1 MSITERQERRRKEI
15 AVAVREFMKSSDFDS
30 LTVDDI
36 CNATGIAKG
45 TFYHYF
51 EGKDS
56 LLDEVLYPIDDY
68 FESLKEELLSCEGFV
83 EAMAQYSEYYTTY
96 IAESGLKMCRTV
108 ILAMMS
114 ANNNAY
120 LSDKRGITN
129 ILGDL
134 ISSWQEKGQVTME
147 FSAQRITHMFLVVY
161 RGYMLSWYSSNGS
174 FDLAQEVTE
183 HIHLLST
190 GLLRKK

>member
-1 MSITERQERRRKEI
+1 MSIPERQERRRREI

-68 FESLKEELLSCEGFV
+68 FESLEEELLACEGFV
-83 EAMAQYSEYYTTY
+83 DAMSQYSEYYTTY

-114 ANNNAY
+114 TNNKAY
-120 LSDKRGITN
+120 VSDQRGITN
-129 ILGDL
+129 ILAKL
-134 ISSWQEKGQVTME
+134 ISHWQEKGEVTEEYSVQKM
-147 FSAQRITHMFLVVY
+147 THMFLVIY
-161 RGYMLSWYSSNGS
+161 RGYMLSWYSSNGG
-174 FDLAQEVTE
+174 FNLEKVVAE
-183 HIHLLST
+183 HIHLLAT

>member
-1 MSITERQERRRKEI
+1 MSISDRQERRRKEI
-15 AVAVREFMKSSDFDS
+15 AVAVREFMKNSDFNS

-68 FESLKEELLSCEGFV
+68 FESLEGELLACESFV
-83 EAMAQYSEYYTTY
+83 EAMSQYSEYYTTY

-114 ANNNAY
+114 SNNKAY
-120 LSDKRGITN
+120 VSDDRGITN
-129 ILGDL
+129 ILTKI
-134 ISSWQEKGQVTME
+134 ISHWQEKGEVTLE
-147 FSAQRITHMFLVVY
+147 FSSQRITHMFLVVF
-161 RGYMLSWYSSNGS
+161 RGYMLSWYSSDGS
-174 FDLAQEVTE
+174 FDLGKEVTE
-183 HIHLLST
+183 HIRLLAK